1 MNDEPCKT
9 IVRKILIDPAE
20 LERLRNVEKAA
31 EALREVLISRPWP
44 GVSALY
50 DALAAYEIAREGVCQ

>member
-31 EALREVLISRPWP
+31 DRVREVLISRPGP
-44 GVSALY
+44 CPALS
-50 DALAAYEIAREGVCQ
+50 DALAAYDAAKEAK